1 MTADIGLGLSVVATA
16 LWSGLLLTL
25 TTILH
30 PMFAPRDAAGFVED
44 MRRFLPIA
52 RRSPTNYVLVIA
64 LLCSPVIALVG
75 LRDRAGS
82 APFVLTAL
90 GLAAVVAGP
99 LLMSRLL
106 PSPLRTAPV
115 GVSGSNVRAISA
127 AVRLLDAEGALAFKR
142 DYEERARE
150 LAEEGIDFAY
160 PTQTTFTAAPD
171 GTLVMPYAPPAKP
184 APR

>member
-106 PSPLRTAPV
+106 AEPNYAVILGWDPAALPDDWQVARARYFRL
-115 GVSGSNVRAISA
+115 NWVR
-127 AVRLLDAEGALAFKR
+127 GALTW
-142 DYEERARE
+142 
-150 LAEEGIDFAY
+150 LALTLFVI
-160 PTQTTFTAAPD
+160 AAS
-171 GTLVMPYAPPAKP
+171 VHFS
-184 APR
+184 

>member
-52 RRSPTNYVLVIA
+52 RRSPTNYLLVIA
-64 LLCSPVIALVG
+64 LVCSPVVALVG
-75 LRDRAGS
+75 LRGDAGS

-99 LLMSRLL
+99 LLMSRFLAEPNYAVIL
-106 PSPLRTAPV
+106 GWDPAAVPDDWRTA
-115 GVSGSNVRAISA
+115 RARYF
-127 AVRLLDAEGALAFKR
+127 RLNWIRGALTW
-142 DYEERARE
+142 
-150 LAEEGIDFAY
+150 LALALFV
-160 PTQTTFTAAPD
+160 TAAYSHY
-171 GTLVMPYAPPAKP
+171 T
-184 APR
+184 